1 MHTPELLTKQ
11 QQFADA
17 MARYNSSSK
26 YQLFSSLIA
35 LSNIGLQSWLIVKMW
50 PRFADLGFL
59 QWVVVAGLI
68 LYLTDLL
75 NGFVHML
82 MDNYGGYTGPAG
94 PLVANFHLHHK
105 TPLYKKRPVP
115 VVYFFETGSKIWL
128 VAYLLILAVFID
140 QISSWTATL
149 LVGIGVFSSLAEV
162 SHYLNHT
169 SRSPLVSALMKMGLL
184 MSKKHH
190 AKHHTR
196 DNMNYAFLNGWS
208 DPVLNR
214 LARFLFSGYKKGT
227 DQHFEN
233 YGSGLSGK
241 PVGER

>member
-1 MHTPELLTKQ
+1 MHTPELMTKQ

-17 MARYNSSSK
+17 MARYNGSSK
-26 YQLFSSLIA
+26 YQWFSISVA
-35 LSNIGLQSWLIVKMW
+35 LSNILLQTWLIVKLW
-50 PRFADLGFL
+50 PRLADLGLL

-82 MDNYGGYTGPAG
+82 MDNYSGYTGLAG

-105 TPLYKKRPVP
+105 TPLYKKRPILM
-115 VVYFFETGSKIWL
+115 VYFFETGSKIWL
-128 VAYLLILAVFID
+128 VAYLLILAVFMDHLSYLIA
-140 QISSWTATL
+140 IL
-149 LVGIGVFSSLAEV
+149 LVGIGIFSSLAEV

-169 SRSPLVSALMKMGLL
+169 SRSPLLSALMRMGLL

-208 DPVLNR
+208 DPVLNH

-233 YGSGLSGK
+233 YELDLNNK
-241 PVGER
+241 AENAR